1 MKKYILLG
9 LMCSIALFSS
19 GKVYAKA
26 KMVEIEVQ
34 NKSSRKLDYVKLIN
48 RGVFKN
54 KKLFGI
60 GRDLDVGG
68 HLSAEIK
75 QSLLRIKAIEVE
87 YLKRIKDITNRYQ
100 FGTRAKPLNI
110 TNVKNLKSIKID
122 VYDNDVE
129 IKIKVGKE

>member
-19 GKVYAKA
+19 GKVKA
-26 KMVEIEVQ
+26 KKVEIEVE

-87 YLKRIKDITNRYQ
+87 YLKTIKDITNRYQ

>member
-9 LMCSIALFSS
+9 LMCSFALFSS
-19 GKVYAKA
+19 GKVKA
-26 KMVEIEVQ
+26 KKVEIEVQ

-87 YLKRIKDITNRYQ
+87 YLKTIKDITNRYQ